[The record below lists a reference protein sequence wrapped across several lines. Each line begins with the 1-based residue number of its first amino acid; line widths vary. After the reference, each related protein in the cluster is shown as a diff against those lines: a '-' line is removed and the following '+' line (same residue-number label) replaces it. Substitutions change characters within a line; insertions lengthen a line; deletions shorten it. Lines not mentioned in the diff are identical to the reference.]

1 MSPRIGI
8 VEGLCQHLKAAPA
21 WFWWGVVLG
30 VAMVIIAFPLS
41 IFYEN
46 LIKKAKNHQFTIGH
60 RCLVLHTKTML
71 TDLRPVYAGVMATIM
86 TGFLAVIAHKGS
98 GQALAQFLDRY
109 GELSSFV
116 SVLVVGFIA
125 LCFIIYGFLLFYI
138 MKTQPEDDR
147 QEGNGQQ

>member
-1 MSPRIGI
+1 
-8 VEGLCQHLKAAPA
+8 
-21 WFWWGVVLG
+21 
-30 VAMVIIAFPLS
+30 MVIIAFPLS

-86 TGFLAVIAHKGS
+86 TITLAIIAHKGS

-125 LCFIIYGFLLFYI
+125 LCFIIYGVLLYYI
-138 MKTQPEDDR
+138 MKTRLEDRQR